1 MNPSLKNVLRLI
13 LPPILV
19 RPLSRNR
26 SARAK
31 NDVRQPES
39 QDLDIYWSQA
49 MAETLENWGAGTV
62 WHEVM
67 FLLANCHGRVLD
79 IACGTGKTIVLTSSL
94 PKIEVHGCDISDM
107 LIEKAR
113 EHGIDASRLK
123 VCDATNMAYDDDAF
137 AHSYSIG
144 SLEHFTEDGILKF
157 ISECHRV
164 TRRSSAHMIPVSRS
178 GTDEGWMKTEQS
190 FFNNS
195 SAWWLTRFRSRYADV
210 VELDSLW
217 SDPVSVG
224 KWFVCAKA
232 E

>member
-1 MNPSLKNVLRLI
+1 
-13 LPPILV
+13 
-19 RPLSRNR
+19 
-26 SARAK
+26 
-31 NDVRQPES
+31 
-39 QDLDIYWSQA
+39 

-178 GTDEGWMKTEQS
+178 GTDEGWMKTYQS
-190 FFNNS
+190 FHNCSVGWWVKKFEKNFN
-195 SAWWLTRFRSRYADV
+195 RVRV
-210 VELDSLW
+210 LDSNW
-217 SDPVSVG
+217 NDPISFG
-224 KWFVCAKA
+224 KWFLCYH
-232 E
+232 